1 MGYAGIAICLIQEI
15 QVPAGEMK
23 IKKKKCAMSG
33 SHKEKKVGKKK
44 KPRKHQSMG
53 GK

>member
-1 MGYAGIAICLIQEI
+1 
-15 QVPAGEMK
+15 MK
-23 IKKKKCAMSG
+23 IKKKNCAMSG
-33 SHKEKKVGKKK
+33 SNKEKKVGKKK